1 MNEKEKKNKNNVEK
15 TNKILYEKTEEEIQQ
30 KHFDFFTYAVVF
42 FMSKKSET

>member
-1 MNEKEKKNKNNVEK
+1 MNEKEKKNKKYVEK
-15 TNKILYEKTEEEIQQ
+15 NKILYEKTEEEIQQ